1 MASITCSL
9 FILIALTLMA
19 SPFSAKASRSLSN
32 LPVSSRTS
40 LAARLKLEAES
51 VTCWD
56 SLFELQ
62 ACSGEVITFF
72 LSGETYLGHGC
83 CQAIKKVIGQDCWP
97 NIMSSLGFTNEEGDI
112 LEGYCDES
120 LHNSPPSLV
129 DHPKKLVP
137 YNA

>member
-1 MASITCSL
+1 MASSTNKSL
-9 FILIALTLMA
+9 FIILIALIITATVGEARTL
-19 SPFSAKASRSLSN
+19 SDPPVASRRPTS
-32 LPVSSRTS
+32 S

-51 VTCWD
+51 MTCWD

-72 LSGETYLGHGC
+72 VSGETYLGRGC
-83 CQAIKKVIGQDCWP
+83 CLAITKVLGQDCWP

-129 DHPKKLVP
+129 QPKVRVP
-137 YNA
+137 

>member
-1 MASITCSL
+1 MAASTNSF
-9 FILIALTLMA
+9 FILIALIITSAMVEARTLLDPSAA
-19 SPFSAKASRSLSN
+19 SPAA
-32 LPVSSRTS
+32 S
-40 LAARLKLEAES
+40 LAARLKLEAGPS
-51 VTCWD
+51 TCWD

-83 CQAIKKVIGQDCWP
+83 CQAIKKVLGQDCWP

-120 LHNSPPSLV
+120 LHNSPPSLLV
-129 DHPKKLVP
+129 DPKVRAL
-137 YNA
+137 